1 MSAHFLTFSPL
12 DLYLAGITGG
22 LFLIRLLY
30 YIIVYARPLRAAGKG
45 RSMGPVVEGKDLP
58 PVSVIVYTH
67 GNPEDLRKNL
77 PALLTQD
84 YGTYEV
90 IVVNDG
96 SDTESED
103 VLKLFSH
110 QYKNLYYTYVPVD
123 TQYLSHK
130 KLALMMGIKAAK
142 HDWLLF
148 TEADCRPESSKW
160 IEAMAASYDRPQA
173 ELVIGFCCYRHT
185 EGILH
190 KLIAY
195 DNLVNGLWMIA
206 SALARHPYTGDGRN
220 LSYRKTLFFAHK
232 GYSRSLNLHAGA
244 DDLFVNEVADAV
256 NTEVCYS
263 PSSIV
268 EMNKIEN
275 FNIWREMKISRA
287 ATRHF
292 YKGGTLFF
300 HQSER
305 VAGLL
310 FGMAAIVSFIL
321 GLAGNILLSVLALV
335 LCLLRFTVKAV
346 IFKKSALLLQ
356 QKPATAWLPLLEI
369 IHPAC
374 EVYIRVYRMFNGKKD
389 FTNNATIK

>member
-1 MSAHFLTFSPL
+1 MSVHFLTFSPL

-45 RSMGPVVEGKDLP
+45 GNTGPVAEEKDLP

-84 YGTYEV
+84 YKMYEV

-96 SDTESED
+96 SDTENED

-110 QYKNLYYTYVPVD
+110 QYKNLYYTYVPVG

-142 HDWLLF
+142 HDLLLF
-148 TEADCRPESSKW
+148 TEADCRPESPKW
-160 IEAMAASYDRPQA
+160 IEAMTASYGKSRT
-173 ELVIGFCCYRHT
+173 ELVIGFCSYRHT

-195 DNLVNGLWMIA
+195 DNLINGLWMIS

-244 DDLFVNEVADAV
+244 DDLFVNEVADPV

-268 EMNKIEN
+268 EMDKIEN
-275 FNIWREMKISRA
+275 FNIWREMKISRT
-287 ATRHF
+287 ATRRF
-292 YKGGTLFF
+292 YKGGILFF
-300 HQSER
+300 HRMEG
-305 VAGLL
+305 VASFL
-310 FGMAAIVSFIL
+310 FGIVAIVSFIL
-321 GLAGNILLSVLALV
+321 GLAGNILLSVLTLV
-335 LCLLRFTVKAV
+335 LCLLRFTIKAV
-346 IFKKSALLLQ
+346 IFKRSALLLQ

-369 IHPAC
+369 IHPIC
-374 EVYIRVYRMFNGKKD
+374 EMYIRAYRMFNGKRD
-389 FTNNATIK
+389 FTNNVTIK